1 MIQIDSR
8 NLKSGYRI
16 IFDPGKVDRGFV
28 LRAESQ
34 FGLVLRH
41 RLDAKN
47 FAKIFRFTITSNL

>member
-16 IFDPGKVDRGFV
+16 MFDPGKVDRGFV

-34 FGLVLRH
+34 FGLVLTDR
-41 RLDAKN
+41 
-47 FAKIFRFTITSNL
+47 NLLHTEKALVF